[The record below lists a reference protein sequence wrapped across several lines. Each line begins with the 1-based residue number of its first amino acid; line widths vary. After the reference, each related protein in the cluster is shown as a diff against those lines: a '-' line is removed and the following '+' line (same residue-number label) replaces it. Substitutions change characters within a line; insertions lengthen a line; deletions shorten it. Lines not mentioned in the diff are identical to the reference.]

1 MAREGWIGVSL
12 TTRCWLAPFHRHLLQ
27 SADTMVRGKIII
39 ILYTFDFMTG
49 SGMIHMSN
57 HFYLGF
63 TKVVYGMLYLIVYHQ
78 YSLVNEIGS
87 PHKQDTFA

>member
-1 MAREGWIGVSL
+1 
-12 TTRCWLAPFHRHLLQ
+12 
-27 SADTMVRGKIII
+27 
-39 ILYTFDFMTG
+39 MTG

>member
-1 MAREGWIGVSL
+1 
-12 TTRCWLAPFHRHLLQ
+12 
-27 SADTMVRGKIII
+27 MVRGKIII

-78 YSLVNEIGS
+78 YSLVNQIGP
-87 PHKQDTFA
+87 PHKRDTFA